1 MAEYDGE
8 VVIKARIETDG
19 LENDASKISKNLNDS
34 FNRSSQILSNLQ
46 KQYNNLVSGAS
57 KSTEQLGLEKSLYQL
72 ENRLD
77 SLKSQYERT
86 FQTLDRQYQGLFS
99 NVREGKDVGSFN
111 MGVYNDL
118 MKRLTPFGDMINR
131 TTERINEL
139 KQRLNEVKLNPE
151 AQTSVLRLQ
160 NQISKLY
167 INISKE
173 QAKAQANSE
182 KMAERARLQQE
193 RLQASEQRAME
204 KIRLARE
211 QMAERAR
218 LQQERLQAIQARTQ
232 AEPQKNGMLKGVLGS
247 LSGVMSSLSS
257 GFSLLTSP
265 IRGVIGLVQGLGRQI
280 LNIGKTAFILHG
292 IRTGFRGISET
303 ISNVIASD
311 NRFIV
316 SLNQIKSNLV
326 TAFYPIYQ
334 YILPALHS
342 LMNALSV
349 ASSYLA
355 QFVAHLFGQN
365 YKAMQEGA
373 RSFVSVA
380 QSADSSAT
388 AVDKNKNSFN
398 ELGKSIKKSSKEL
411 ASFDK
416 LNVLNLEKKQPKSPK
431 QPKGGG
437 GFAFTPTSNF
447 DAGYENFLK
456 GFDEFREKLMAKMQ
470 PTIDSFRELGETVK
484 VKLGGFA
491 AQAMKDFGTDFL
503 EPASDYLLQIAIPKF
518 NNITKNMIENTNWDN
533 LNTSL
538 DNLWKA
544 LEPFG
549 ETIGNGLLTFYEKA
563 IAPLMSW
570 ATGDLI
576 SSALDV
582 LSGALKVLNPI
593 LDEAQKFGWFLWD
606 KFLRPIAE
614 WTGGVIVATL
624 KGMGDALN
632 TIGDW
637 LNQNRWF
644 VEIAEAF
651 LFGLAAGFAAINFVL
666 WIQQGGLLKALTT
679 LGANI
684 TSLIGKIGAFGAA
697 LLANPLTPW
706 VIGIGAVIAAIIL
719 LIRHWD
725 KVKETFGYVVDWIKD
740 KWNKWLEWIKPAF
753 NWVNDHILK
762 PIGKVFGINYSE
774 RSLSGRIPGFAQG
787 AVLRGGDPILAY
799 LNDQPRGQT
808 NIETPLNTMIDAFNT
823 ALENNRGITNN
834 NIVVEASGDMDSI
847 VSMLNFRIKQQ
858 DKITGS
864 NFISDNIF
872 A

>member
-8 VVIKARIETDG
+8 VVINTKIETDD
-19 LENDASKISKNLNDS
+19 LQSDANKISKNLNDS

-46 KQYNNLVSGAS
+46 KQYNDFVSGIM
-57 KSTEQLGLEKSLYQL
+57 KTPEQLGIERALKREETELNKNISTLQQL
-72 ENRLD
+72 EETYNIIKNSKGSLLDQRSIENFNRLEQQVNN
-77 SLKSQYERT
+77 LKERIKEST
-86 FQTLDRQYQGLFS
+86 PIVQGLK
-99 NVREGKDVGSFN
+99 E
-111 MGVYNDL
+111 
-118 MKRLTPFGDMINR
+118 
-131 TTERINEL
+131 
-139 KQRLNEVKLNPE
+139 RLNEVKLNPE
-151 AQTSVLRLQ
+151 AQSSVIRLEERI
-160 NQISKLY
+160 NKLSNTVSTKLSSSFKNIGAGISK
-167 INISKE
+167 
-173 QAKAQANSE
+173 
-182 KMAERARLQQE
+182 
-193 RLQASEQRAME
+193 
-204 KIRLARE
+204 
-211 QMAERAR
+211 
-218 LQQERLQAIQARTQ
+218 
-232 AEPQKNGMLKGVLGS
+232 VF
-247 LSGVMSSLSS
+247 SGIGGALSS
-257 GFSLLTSP
+257 GFSLLASP
-265 IRGVIGLVQGLGRQI
+265 IRGAIGLVAGLGRQI

-311 NRFIV
+311 NQFIV

-334 YILPALHS
+334 YILPALHA
-342 LMNALSV
+342 LMNALSI
-349 ASSYLA
+349 ATSYLA

-380 QSADSSAT
+380 QSAGSSAT

-398 ELGKSIKKSSKEL
+398 ELGKSIKKSTKEL

-416 LNVLNLEKKQPKSPK
+416 LNVLNLDKKQPKAPKTPK
-431 QPKGGG
+431 QPKQKGSA
-437 GFAFTPTSNF
+437 FAFTPTSNF

-456 GFDEFREKLMAKMQ
+456 GFDEFREKLMSKMQ

-503 EPASDYLLQIAIPKF
+503 EPASDYLFKTAIPKF

-576 SSALDV
+576 SAALDV

-624 KGMGDALN
+624 KGMGDALS

-644 VEIAEAF
+644 VEIAETF
-651 LFGLAAGFAAINFVL
+651 LFGLAAGFAAINAVL

-679 LGANI
+679 LGTNI
-684 TSLIGKIGAFGAA
+684 TSLISQVWQFTAA
-697 LLANPLTPW
+697 LLSNPITWWTLSIAG
-706 VIGIGAVIAAIIL
+706 VITVLVL

-725 KVKETFGYVVDWIKD
+725 KVKEAVSGAVNAVWENIKSLWSRLGKFGDWLLDNI
-740 KWNKWLEWIKPAF
+740 IKPLGRMFGF
-753 NWVNDHILK
+753 NYD
-762 PIGKVFGINYSE
+762 
-774 RSLSGRIPGFAQG
+774 SGTLVGRKIPGFAQG

-834 NIVVEASGDMDSI
+834 NIVVEANGDMDSI
-847 VSMLNFRIKQQ
+847 VSMLSFRIKQQ

-864 NFISDNIF
+864 NFISDNVF

>member
-8 VVIKARIETDG
+8 VVIKARIETDD
-19 LENDASKISKNLNDS
+19 LQSDANKISKNLNDS
-34 FNRSSQILSNLQ
+34 FNRSSQMLSNLQ
-46 KQYNNLVSGAS
+46 KQYNDFVSGIM
-57 KSTEQLGLEKSLYQL
+57 KTPEQLGIERALKREETELNKNISTLQQL
-72 ENRLD
+72 EETYNIIKNSKGSLLDQRSIENFNRLEQQVNN
-77 SLKSQYERT
+77 LKERIKEST
-86 FQTLDRQYQGLFS
+86 TIVQGLK
-99 NVREGKDVGSFN
+99 E
-111 MGVYNDL
+111 
-118 MKRLTPFGDMINR
+118 
-131 TTERINEL
+131 
-139 KQRLNEVKLNPE
+139 RLNEVKLNPE
-151 AQTSVLRLQ
+151 AQSSVIRLEERI
-160 NQISKLY
+160 NKLSNTVSTKLSSSFKNIGSGISK
-167 INISKE
+167 
-173 QAKAQANSE
+173 
-182 KMAERARLQQE
+182 
-193 RLQASEQRAME
+193 
-204 KIRLARE
+204 
-211 QMAERAR
+211 
-218 LQQERLQAIQARTQ
+218 
-232 AEPQKNGMLKGVLGS
+232 VF
-247 LSGVMSSLSS
+247 SGIGGALSS
-257 GFSLLTSP
+257 GFSLLASP
-265 IRGVIGLVQGLGRQI
+265 IRSAIGLVAGLGRQI

-311 NRFIV
+311 NQFIV

-334 YILPALHS
+334 YILPALHA
-342 LMNALSV
+342 LMNALSI
-349 ASSYLA
+349 ATSYLA
-355 QFVAHLFGQN
+355 QFIAHLFGQN

-380 QSADSSAT
+380 QNADSSAT
-388 AVDKNKNSFN
+388 SVNKSTSAVDKNKNSFN
-398 ELGKSIKKSSKEL
+398 ELGKSIKKSTKEL

-416 LNVLNLEKKQPKSPK
+416 LNVLNLDKKQPKAPKVPKHPK
-431 QPKGGG
+431 QTGPA
-437 GFAFTPTSNF
+437 FAFTPTSNF
-447 DAGYENFLK
+447 DAGYNNFLK
-456 GFDEFREKLMAKMQ
+456 GFDEFREKLMSKMQ

-484 VKLGGFA
+484 VKLGGFS

-503 EPASDYLLQIAIPKF
+503 DPASDYLFQTAIPKF

-563 IAPLMSW
+563 IAPLMEW
-570 ATGDLI
+570 AVGDLI
-576 SSALDV
+576 PAALDV
-582 LSGALKVLNPI
+582 LSGTLKVLNPI

-606 KFLRPIAE
+606 KFLRPVAE

-624 KGMGDALN
+624 KGMGDVLN

-651 LFGLAAGFAAINFVL
+651 LFGLAAGFAAINAVL
-666 WIQQGGLLKALTT
+666 WIKQGGLLKALTT
-679 LGANI
+679 LGTNI

-706 VIGIGAVIAAIIL
+706 VIGIGAVIAAIVL

-787 AVLRGGDPILAY
+787 AVLKGGDPILAY

>member
-8 VVIKARIETDG
+8 VVINARIETDG
-19 LENDASKISKNLNDS
+19 LQNDANKISKNLNDS

-46 KQYNNLVSGAS
+46 KQYNDFVSGIM
-57 KSTEQLGLEKSLYQL
+57 KTPEQLGIEKALKREETALNKNISTLQQL
-72 ENRLD
+72 EETYNIIKNSKNSLIDQKSIENFNRLEQQVN
-77 SLKSQYERT
+77 SFKERIKEST
-86 FQTLDRQYQGLFS
+86 TIIQGLK
-99 NVREGKDVGSFN
+99 E
-111 MGVYNDL
+111 
-118 MKRLTPFGDMINR
+118 
-131 TTERINEL
+131 
-139 KQRLNEVKLNPE
+139 RLNEVKLNPE
-151 AQTSVLRLQ
+151 AQTSVL
-160 NQISKLY
+160 KLEER
-167 INISKE
+167 INKLSNTVSTKL
-173 QAKAQANSE
+173 ST
-182 KMAERARLQQE
+182 
-193 RLQASEQRAME
+193 SF
-204 KIRLARE
+204 
-211 QMAERAR
+211 
-218 LQQERLQAIQARTQ
+218 
-232 AEPQKNGMLKGVLGS
+232 KNIGS
-247 LSGVMSSLSS
+247 GFGKVFSGIGGALSS
-257 GFSLLTSP
+257 GFSLLASP
-265 IRGVIGLVQGLGRQI
+265 IRGAIGLVAGLGRQI

-311 NRFIV
+311 NQFIV

-334 YILPALHS
+334 YIPALHA

-349 ASSYLA
+349 ATSYLA
-355 QFVAHLFGQN
+355 QFIAHLFGQN

-380 QSADSSAT
+380 QSADSSASSVNKST
-388 AVDKNKNSFN
+388 SAVDKNKNSFN
-398 ELGKSIKKSSKEL
+398 ELGKSIKKSTKEL

-416 LNVLNLEKKQPKSPK
+416 LNVLNLDKKQPKAPKVPK
-431 QPKGGG
+431 QPKQTGPS
-437 GFAFTPTSNF
+437 FAFTPTSNF

-456 GFDEFREKLMAKMQ
+456 GFDEFREKLMSKMQ

-503 EPASDYLLQIAIPKF
+503 EPASDYLLQTAIPRF

-549 ETIGNGLLTFYEKA
+549 ETIGSGLLTFYEKA
-563 IAPLMSW
+563 IAPLMAW

-576 SSALDV
+576 PAALD
-582 LSGALKVLNPI
+582 LFSGALKVLNPI

-624 KGMGDALN
+624 EGMGKALN
-632 TIGDW
+632 AIGDW

-847 VSMLNFRIKQQ
+847 VSMLSFRIKQQ

>member
-8 VVIKARIETDG
+8 VVINARIETDG
-19 LENDASKISKNLNDS
+19 LQNDANKISKNLNDS

-46 KQYNNLVSGAS
+46 KQYNDFVSGIM
-57 KSTEQLGLEKSLYQL
+57 KTPEQLGIEKALKREETALNKNISTLQQL
-72 ENRLD
+72 EETYNIIKNSKNSLIDQKSIENFNRLEQQVN
-77 SLKSQYERT
+77 SFKERIKEST
-86 FQTLDRQYQGLFS
+86 TIIQGLK
-99 NVREGKDVGSFN
+99 E
-111 MGVYNDL
+111 
-118 MKRLTPFGDMINR
+118 
-131 TTERINEL
+131 
-139 KQRLNEVKLNPE
+139 RLNEVKLNPE
-151 AQTSVLRLQ
+151 AQTSVL
-160 NQISKLY
+160 KLEER
-167 INISKE
+167 INKLSNTVSTKL
-173 QAKAQANSE
+173 ST
-182 KMAERARLQQE
+182 
-193 RLQASEQRAME
+193 SF
-204 KIRLARE
+204 
-211 QMAERAR
+211 
-218 LQQERLQAIQARTQ
+218 
-232 AEPQKNGMLKGVLGS
+232 KNIGS
-247 LSGVMSSLSS
+247 GFGKVFSGIGGALSS
-257 GFSLLTSP
+257 GFSLLASP
-265 IRGVIGLVQGLGRQI
+265 IRGAIGLVAGLGRQI

-311 NRFIV
+311 NQFIV

-334 YILPALHS
+334 YILPALHA

-349 ASSYLA
+349 ATSYLA
-355 QFVAHLFGQN
+355 QFIAHLFGQN

-380 QSADSSAT
+380 QSADSSASSVNKST
-388 AVDKNKNSFN
+388 SAVDKNKNSFN
-398 ELGKSIKKSSKEL
+398 ELGKSIKKSTKEL

-416 LNVLNLEKKQPKSPK
+416 LNVLNLDKKQPKAPKVPK
-431 QPKGGG
+431 QPKQTGPS
-437 GFAFTPTSNF
+437 FAFTPTSNF

-456 GFDEFREKLMAKMQ
+456 GFDEFREKLMSKMQ

-503 EPASDYLLQIAIPKF
+503 EPASDYLLQTAIPRF

-549 ETIGNGLLTFYEKA
+549 ETIGSGLLTFYEKA
-563 IAPLMSW
+563 IAPLMAW

-576 SSALDV
+576 PAALD
-582 LSGALKVLNPI
+582 LFSGALKVLNPI

-624 KGMGDALN
+624 EGMGKALN
-632 TIGDW
+632 AIGDW

-847 VSMLNFRIKQQ
+847 VSMLSFRIKQQ

>member
-8 VVIKARIETDG
+8 VVIKARIETDS
-19 LENDASKISKNLNDS
+19 LQNDANKISKNLNDS

-46 KQYNNLVSGAS
+46 KQYNDFVSGIM
-57 KSTEQLGLEKSLYQL
+57 KTPEQLGIEKALKREETALNKNISTLQQL
-72 ENRLD
+72 EETYNIIKNSKNSLIDQKSIENFNRLEQQVN
-77 SLKSQYERT
+77 SFKERIKEST
-86 FQTLDRQYQGLFS
+86 TIIQGLK
-99 NVREGKDVGSFN
+99 E
-111 MGVYNDL
+111 
-118 MKRLTPFGDMINR
+118 
-131 TTERINEL
+131 
-139 KQRLNEVKLNPE
+139 RLNEVKLNPE
-151 AQTSVLRLQ
+151 AQTSVL
-160 NQISKLY
+160 KLEER
-167 INISKE
+167 INKLSNTVSTKL
-173 QAKAQANSE
+173 ST
-182 KMAERARLQQE
+182 
-193 RLQASEQRAME
+193 SF
-204 KIRLARE
+204 
-211 QMAERAR
+211 
-218 LQQERLQAIQARTQ
+218 
-232 AEPQKNGMLKGVLGS
+232 KNIGS
-247 LSGVMSSLSS
+247 GFGKVFSGIGGALSS
-257 GFSLLTSP
+257 GFSLLASP
-265 IRGVIGLVQGLGRQI
+265 IRGAIGLVAGLGRQI

-311 NRFIV
+311 NQFIV

-334 YILPALHS
+334 YILPALHA

-349 ASSYLA
+349 ATSYLA
-355 QFVAHLFGQN
+355 QFIAHLFGQN

-380 QSADSSAT
+380 QSADSSASSVNKST
-388 AVDKNKNSFN
+388 SAVDKNKNSFN
-398 ELGKSIKKSSKEL
+398 ELGKSIKKSTKEL

-416 LNVLNLEKKQPKSPK
+416 LNVLNLDKKQPKAPKVPK
-431 QPKGGG
+431 QPKQTGPS
-437 GFAFTPTSNF
+437 FAFTPTSNF

-456 GFDEFREKLMAKMQ
+456 GFDEFREKLMSKMQ

-503 EPASDYLLQIAIPKF
+503 EPASDYLLQTAIPRF

-549 ETIGNGLLTFYEKA
+549 ETIGSGLLTFYEKA
-563 IAPLMSW
+563 IAPLMAW

-576 SSALDV
+576 PAALD
-582 LSGALKVLNPI
+582 LFSGALKVLNPI
-593 LDEAQKFGWFLWD
+593 LDEAQKLGWFLWD

-624 KGMGDALN
+624 EGMGKALN
-632 TIGDW
+632 AIGDW

-651 LFGLAAGFAAINFVL
+651 LFGLAAGFAAINAVL

-823 ALENNRGITNN
+823 ALENNRSITNN